1 MLFTS
6 DEASSIS
13 LFATFPPN
21 WESENSSQLCSRA
34 QAQVR
39 RMPGCFHFSPS
50 LVLVLE
56 LQVISFMTE
65 WKVSKLHADNYDN
78 EGMASS

>member
-1 MLFTS
+1 
-6 DEASSIS
+6 
-13 LFATFPPN
+13 
-21 WESENSSQLCSRA
+21 
-34 QAQVR
+34 
-39 RMPGCFHFSPS
+39 MPGCFHFSPS